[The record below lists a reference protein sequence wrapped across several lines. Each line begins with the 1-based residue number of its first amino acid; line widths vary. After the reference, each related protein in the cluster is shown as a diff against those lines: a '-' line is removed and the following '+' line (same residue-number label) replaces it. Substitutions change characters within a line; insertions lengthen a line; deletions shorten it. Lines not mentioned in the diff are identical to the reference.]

1 MCSIYLFVCLSFCHS
16 PLKSKFMRAGTLFF
30 LLLHSQPLEYC
41 LAHSRSSVN
50 VCGMSERMSP
60 EQYMCNHRF
69 DVLAI
74 LFAN

>member
-1 MCSIYLFVCLSFCHS
+1 
-16 PLKSKFMRAGTLFF
+16 MRAGTLFF